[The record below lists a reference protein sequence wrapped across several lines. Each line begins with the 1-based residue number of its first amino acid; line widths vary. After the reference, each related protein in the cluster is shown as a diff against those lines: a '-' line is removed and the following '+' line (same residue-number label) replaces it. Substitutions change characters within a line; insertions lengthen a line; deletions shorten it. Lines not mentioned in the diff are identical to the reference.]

1 MCRQLQRQKLTL
13 KKTLRS
19 SQAATES
26 TQVKR
31 LEYWESIRDIAPEN
45 LVFLDEM
52 AILLGMMRDRCRS
65 LEGERL
71 YDIKPYDRGS
81 RVTAIGAISQDKVLA
96 IKVLGK
102 SMTGEEFKEFLQ
114 EELAPQLWQ
123 GAGVVMDNL
132 AAHKVAGVAE
142 ILEAVGAKVIY
153 NAPYS
158 CEFNPIE
165 HLWWSLKAF
174 IRNFVPKTAIAVAQ
188 LLKIGVMLCSSS
200 QLRNYF
206 IHCCYCPS

>member
-1 MCRQLQRQKLTL
+1 
-13 KKTLRS
+13 
-19 SQAATES
+19 
-26 TQVKR
+26 
-31 LEYWESIRDIAPEN
+31 
-45 LVFLDEM
+45 VFLDEM
-52 AILLGMMRDRCRS
+52 AILLGMMRDRGRS
-65 LEGERL
+65 PEGERL
-71 YDIKPYDRGS
+71 YDIKPYYRGS
-81 RVTAIGAISQDKVLA
+81 RVTVIGAISQDKVLA

-142 ILEAVGAKVIY
+142 ILEAVGAKAIY